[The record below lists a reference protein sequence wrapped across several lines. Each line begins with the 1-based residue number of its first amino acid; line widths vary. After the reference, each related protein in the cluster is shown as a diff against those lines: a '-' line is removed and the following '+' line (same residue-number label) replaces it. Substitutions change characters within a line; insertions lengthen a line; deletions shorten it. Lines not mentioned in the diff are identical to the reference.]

1 MQTYQ
6 EHELSKLL
14 PMMEESDLGELAA
27 DISLN
32 GLRAPITLFEGKIL
46 DGRNRYKACHL
57 VKVAPR
63 FRDLIRGYC
72 ASSFCKTF
80 SQKYI

>member
-1 MQTYQ
+1 M
-6 EHELSKLL
+6 K
-14 PMMEESDLGELAA
+14 ESDLNELAA

-46 DGRNRYKACHL
+46 DGRNRYKACQM

-63 FRDLIRGYC
+63 FR
-72 ASSFCKTF
+72 A
-80 SQKYI
+80 